1 MEQVKENWFLLQTKS
16 KQENRAVENLE
27 RQGVNSFCPMMRIE
41 KVSRGSRVVKREA
54 LFPGYLFVNFD
65 HESVSSTSIR
75 STRGVSHF
83 VTCAGAP
90 VKVPETLI
98 TQLRQRTDPSNDELV
113 SDLPKPGDSLQVV
126 DGPFRGL
133 NAVFSQ
139 PDGDARAIVLINIL
153 NQQVSAS
160 LPFSSLEAKD
170 PSETD

>member
-16 KQENRAVENLE
+16 KQESRAVEKLE

-98 TQLRQRTDPSNDELV
+98 AQLRQRTDPSNDELV
-113 SDLPKPGDSLQVV
+113 SDLPKPGDSLEVV

-139 PDGDARAIVLINIL
+139 PDGDARAIVLINLL

-160 LPFSSLEAKD
+160 LPFSSLVAKD
-170 PSETD
+170 LSDTD

>member
-1 MEQVKENWFLLQTKS
+1 MGMVKDNWFLLQTKS
-16 KQENRAVENLE
+16 KQESRAVENLE
-27 RQGVNSFCPMMRIE
+27 RQGVHSFCPMMRIE

-65 HESVSSTSIR
+65 NESVSSSSIR
-75 STRGVSHF
+75 STRGVSQF

-90 VKVPETLI
+90 IKVPESLI
-98 TQLRQRTDPSNDELV
+98 AQLRLRTDPSNDELF
-113 SDLPKPGDSLQVV
+113 SDLPKQGDRLQVV

-139 PDGDARAIVLINIL
+139 PDGDARAIVLINLL

-160 LPFSSLEAKD
+160 LPFSSLVAKD
-170 PSETD
+170 SGNDD

>member
-1 MEQVKENWFLLQTKS
+1 MGKWFLLQTKS

-27 RQGVNSFCPMMRIE
+27 RQGVNSFCPMIRVE
-41 KVSRGSRVVKREA
+41 KVLRGSRVVKQEA
-54 LFPGYLFVNFD
+54 LFPGYLFVNFNQ
-65 HESVSSTSIR
+65 ESVSSTTVR

-98 TQLRQRTDPSNDELV
+98 DQLMRRTDPANDEV
-113 SDLPKPGDSLQVV
+113 MSKLPKKGDTLQIVE
-126 DGPFRGL
+126 GPFRGL

-139 PDGDARAIVLINIL
+139 PDGTQRAIVLINLL

-160 LPFSSLEAKD
+160 LPFTSLVASNGGD
-170 PSETD
+170 A